1 MREWFF
7 KHALPSH
14 NLVSTLSINCSKILT
29 FCNFLTYILHF
40 FQKYVEIPFILC
52 YFSIVCYIT
61 IQHYSL
67 ESLYL
72 NVKRRRCTAVYL
84 LISQAKGQGTI
95 NACLLFRG
103 LIMGI
108 SPFCVFRKLWILTL
122 QRQFPLFRDD
132 FSGESIVIWL
142 FILYFTQKNLLRK
155 ER

>member
-1 MREWFF
+1 MCLKNAFCKMYITICGRFF

-95 NACLLFRG
+95 NACL
-103 LIMGI
+103 
-108 SPFCVFRKLWILTL
+108 T
-122 QRQFPLFRDD
+122 
-132 FSGESIVIWL
+132 
-142 FILYFTQKNLLRK
+142 LLRADDGYQSFLCL
-155 ER
+155 